1 MFGDTLRKTLLSSI
15 GGGEFH
21 PREKLSGDS
30 AELFESYIK
39 VGSLLKSCAM
49 NPALVEPLIDRLI
62 NHRSAIVGSVPPGLM
77 PHSLIA
83 EVRNDESPASLRR
96 ALSELDEGSLRQ
108 WIIDDASLV
117 YGELKD
123 EELSGYFSEL
133 SKLISDRKHF
143 VDLGSGLG
151 KVVMTAAVSI
161 YFESY
166 SGVELIPYRHNLAL
180 QRFGAFSSI
189 LREGLTDYSADD
201 LSFSFVEDESV
212 TKEHLSTIP
221 ERIEFILKDLFDA
234 DVSRAS
240 MIFIYSTCF
249 GSLMHRI
256 SEKLANEAPEGCL
269 ASSTTYQLD
278 HPGLELVRYYPS
290 NTLAWTSVYIYR
302 RVGNG
307 PWPKIEPK
315 PLYRE
320 NDEEK
325 WKEEARKALSRLQ

>member
-1 MFGDTLRKTLLSSI
+1 MDGINLRNKLLS
-15 GGGEFH
+15 GLDGGEFH
-21 PREKLSGDS
+21 SREKFRGNNEQS
-30 AELFESYIK
+30 FENYLKI
-39 VGSLLKSCAM
+39 GLLLKSCAM
-49 NPALVEPLIDRLI
+49 NSALVEPLIDRLI

-83 EVRNDESPASLRR
+83 EVRNDEGPASLRR
-96 ALSELDEGSLRQ
+96 ALSELDDGSLRQ
-108 WIIDDASLV
+108 WIIDDASMV

-123 EELSGYFSEL
+123 EELSAYFSEL
-133 SKLISDRKHF
+133 SKFISGRKQF

-180 QRFGAFSSI
+180 QRFAAFSST

-201 LSFSFVEDESV
+201 LSFGFVGNETV

-221 ERIEFILKDLFDA
+221 KRIEFILKDLFDA

-240 MIFIYSTCF
+240 LIFIYSTCF
-249 GSLMHRI
+249 GSLMHKI
-256 SEKLANEAPEGCL
+256 SEKLANEAPVGCL